1 MNMKGFVDVL
11 HGQLS
16 KASRIL
22 TDPQDAEFQASLE
35 RWSNFDLKVPGAI
48 IKPASEQDIVLI
60 IKEAVKLSIPFVAS
74 SGGHSSYST
83 IKENGFVLDL
93 SSYKDIAL
101 NLVTNTVT
109 VRGGVLMKELQVALN
124 NEGQFTTVSNG
135 NTVGVIPYFL
145 NGGISSYTPLI
156 GFGCENIVS
165 ARLITADSDV
175 VEATELHNPELLW
188 AIRGAGQFFGLV
200 IELVIRTY
208 PLSVIG
214 NPLGL
219 RQLGT
224 YVFLPQQVS
233 DVCRVMRKIMMDSE
247 NISAG
252 HFMIVAAPPHLR
264 QAVMVAPQ
272 FFGSPEQAAKA
283 FQPLVDLGPL
293 QQMQTTSNFETHS
306 DHLDMMCAKGDFKR
320 FTQTGLEGFRPDNF
334 MKLID
339 IHDKLLSTCPGSERS
354 SFTFEWHSPCQ
365 QRREL
370 DTSFGNRGVD
380 FWFNVIT
387 WYTDP
392 AQHEEVA
399 RLDQA
404 SRAQMRSGTEEKDFI
419 AYANGSR
426 EDPIEHRYK
435 GLERLEKLRSLKK
448 KWDPLGVFTKELL

>member
-1 MNMKGFVDVL
+1 MSSSF
-11 HGQLS
+11 
-16 KASRIL
+16 
-22 TDPQDAEFQASLE
+22 
-35 RWSNFDLKVPGAI
+35 SNATLA
-48 IKPASEQDIVLI
+48 
-60 IKEAVKLSIPFVAS
+60 
-74 SGGHSSYST
+74 
-83 IKENGFVLDL
+83 
-93 SSYKDIAL
+93 
-101 NLVTNTVT
+101 
-109 VRGGVLMKELQVALN
+109 
-124 NEGQFTTVSNG
+124 VSNG

-380 FWFNVIT
+380 FW
-387 WYTDP
+387 
-392 AQHEEVA
+392 
-399 RLDQA
+399 L
-404 SRAQMRSGTEEKDFI
+404 
-419 AYANGSR
+419 
-426 EDPIEHRYK
+426 
-435 GLERLEKLRSLKK
+435 
-448 KWDPLGVFTKELL
+448 